1 MKKELEKDIQLSVC
15 EYLTLKKHFFWRA
28 NNIPVFDKK
37 AGFYRPMPKYA
48 MQGVPDIIIIGDG
61 GFVIFLEIKSSV
73 GKLSK
78 SQKEF
83 QRRCKE
89 VGAEYYVI
97 KTVDQ
102 LIDLGL

>member
-15 EYLTLKKHFFWRA
+15 QYLTLKKHFFWRV

-61 GFVIFLEIKSSV
+61 GFVIFLEIKSSG